1 MTSQDIN
8 TAEEYIYTN
17 KLFTNIE
24 TVEEAYRV
32 SLRGLKP
39 ISIRERARIFN
50 EYKAIQK
57 VDVIRKF
64 YNISYNPE
72 TNLA

>member
-24 TVEEAYRV
+24 TLKEAYRV

-39 ISIRERARIFN
+39 ISRRERARIFN

-57 VDVIRKF
+57 VDGIRKF
-64 YNISYNPE
+64 YNRSYNHE